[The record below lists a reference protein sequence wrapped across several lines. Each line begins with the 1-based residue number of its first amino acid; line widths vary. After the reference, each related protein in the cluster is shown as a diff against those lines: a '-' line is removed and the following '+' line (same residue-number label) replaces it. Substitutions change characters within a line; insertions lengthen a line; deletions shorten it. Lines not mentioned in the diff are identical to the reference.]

1 MKTSLILT
9 INNRTPEVSQKVADS
24 FKLPGNK
31 VDEVVVVLDRAP
43 DDIKHGVAKAWAG
56 TECMIHYVALGGE
69 PGWLGPAR
77 AWNAGFKA
85 ATGDLFYCISSEVVQ
100 EEGNV
105 ETAEGLAADGN
116 TAVFGACHN
125 SKPENLVV
133 GADPGLLVSSKMARP
148 LGFIVCM
155 PADKVKN
162 IGGFDEAYMDGF
174 WFDDDDFFLRMWNSG
189 VDFLFEDKIHG
200 THLHHERPDLNTL
213 EGQAKI
219 ATNRALMIQKH
230 GRAHPW
236 NDIPRITSYG
246 HNQVRWMHI

>member
-9 INNRTPEVSQKVADS
+9 INNRTPEVSQQVADS

-31 VDEVVVVLDRAP
+31 VDEVVVVLDRPTDEAREGALS
-43 DDIKHGVAKAWAG
+43 KYTELAKDCKFPQIVG
-56 TECMIHYVALGGE
+56 
-69 PGWLGPAR
+69 PQGWMGPAA
-77 AWNAGFKA
+77 AWNLGFKV
-85 ATGDLFYCISSEVVQ
+85 ATGDLLYCISSEVVQ

-162 IGGFDEAYMDGF
+162 VDGFDEAYMDGF